1 MKTNQVILQLTYGSM
16 FFLLL
21 LGTTWLYWSGLH
33 SIFILDDEANLEPLT
48 NIIDTDVAGIG
59 QFVTEG
65 AAGQLGRPLSLLT
78 FALQFHSW
86 PLNVWDFKYV
96 NLMIHLLNG
105 CLVFWFIL
113 LLCRILA
120 LSTARSLLL
129 ALLTATVWLLH
140 PLQVSTV
147 LYVVQRMTQL
157 ATLFTLV
164 GLITYLQ
171 GRQYLSQSQLLKG
184 FLWVSLGIGLGGTLA
199 TLSKENGVLLV
210 LYVLVLE
217 VTLLQSL
224 PKPPYWRAWFALFI
238 YTPMALLCLYFASH
252 FGNFLQTYQMRDF
265 TMGERLLT
273 EARVLSDYVTKI
285 LLLQPQ
291 AFSLFSDDYI
301 VSHNLWTPFTTLPA
315 VALIILLFLAALW
328 KRRTFPMFSFA
339 VLWFLAGHFLESS
352 FIGLMLYF
360 EHRNYLPMLGI
371 LFAVCYGAIL
381 LFEHMPTA
389 YLRKTAMTF
398 SLLWLVLFPLI
409 TWLQTTLW
417 TQPLTQ
423 ARFWAD
429 KKPLSRFAQSHVATL
444 LVKFGQYATAV
455 QYYQRMTQA
464 FPEDIGPYILWLSL
478 SCKAQ
483 ITTPDKPQLL
493 HQFQTGKLDTATIS
507 SLNFILEER
516 TKGHCQ
522 LDSNTLD
529 ELFNSLI
536 HNPHPHTNFYLN
548 YLYRLY
554 AIFQAQERHYVQA
567 VQTAEQSLAL
577 MDQPQLRFHQVEWLI
592 AANHLEEAQTYL
604 HKIRKTLNPLTA
616 LLYTKWMGL
625 LELKIKILQEVQQQL
640 KSSSPPLRP

>member
-1 MKTNQVILQLTYGSM
+1 MKTNQLSLQLAYGSI

-21 LGTTWLYWSGLH
+21 LGTAWLYWSGLH
-33 SIFILDDEANLEPLT
+33 SIFMLDDEVNLEPLA
-48 NIIDTDVAGIG
+48 NITDTDILTGIA
-59 QFVTEG
+59 QVVTEG
-65 AAGQLGRPLSLLT
+65 TAGQMGRPLSLLT

-113 LLCRILA
+113 LLGRVLA

-164 GLITYLQ
+164 GLIAYLQ

-184 FLWVSLGIGLGGTLA
+184 FVWVSLGIGLGGTLA

-217 VTLLQSL
+217 TTLLRSL
-224 PKPPYWRAWFALFI
+224 PKPPYWRPWFALFI
-238 YTPMALLCLYFASH
+238 YAPLALLCLYFASQ
-252 FGNFLQTYQMRDF
+252 FGNFLQAYEIRDF

-291 AFSLFSDDYI
+291 SFNLFSDDYT
-301 VSHNLWTPFTTLPA
+301 VSHNLWTPLTTLPA
-315 VALIILLFLAALW
+315 VVMVILLFLAALW
-328 KRRTFPMFSFA
+328 QRRTLPILSFA
-339 VLWFLAGHFLESS
+339 ILWFLAGHLLESS
-352 FIGLMLYF
+352 FIGLVLYF

-371 LFAVCYGAIL
+371 VFAVLYGAIL

-389 YLRKTAMTF
+389 YLRKAAIAF
-398 SLLWLVLFPLI
+398 SLLWLLLFPLI

-417 TQPLTQ
+417 ADPVRQ
-423 ARFWAD
+423 AIFWAD
-429 KKPLSRFAQSHVATL
+429 KKPFSRFAQSHAASL
-444 LVKFGQYATAV
+444 LVKLEQYATAT

-464 FPEDIGPYILWLSL
+464 FPEDTGPYILWLSL
-478 SCKAQ
+478 SCKAH
-483 ITTPDKPQLL
+483 ITLPDKSHLL
-493 HQFQTGKLDTATIS
+493 HQLQTGNLDTATITG
-507 SLNFILEER
+507 LDFILIEKA
-516 TKGHCQ
+516 KGRCD
-522 LDSNTLD
+522 LESNTLE
-529 ELFNSLI
+529 ELFDTLI
-536 HNPHPHTNFYLN
+536 HNPHTTTYLTH
-548 YLYRLY
+548 LYRLY
-554 AIFQAQERHYVQA
+554 AIFQAQEQHYIQA
-567 VQTAEQSLAL
+567 VQSAEQSLTL
-577 MDQPQLRFHQVEWLI
+577 MDQPQLRLKQVEWLI

-604 HKIRKTLNPLTA
+604 HKTRTTLNPLTA
-616 LLYTKWMGL
+616 LLYAKWMGL
-625 LELKIKILQEVQQQL
+625 LELKIKILQEIQQNM

>member
-1 MKTNQVILQLTYGSM
+1 MKTNQLSLQLAYGSI

-21 LGTTWLYWSGLH
+21 LGTAWLYWSGLH
-33 SIFILDDEANLEPLT
+33 SIFMLDDEVNLEPLA
-48 NIIDTDVAGIG
+48 NITDTDILTGIA
-59 QFVTEG
+59 QVVTEG
-65 AAGQLGRPLSLLT
+65 TAGQMGRPLSLLT

-113 LLCRILA
+113 LLGRVLA

-164 GLITYLQ
+164 GLIAYLQ

-184 FLWVSLGIGLGGTLA
+184 FVWVSLGIGLGGTLA

-217 VTLLQSL
+217 TTLLRSL
-224 PKPPYWRAWFALFI
+224 PKPPYWRPWFALFI
-238 YTPMALLCLYFASH
+238 YAPLALLCLYFASQ
-252 FGNFLQTYQMRDF
+252 FGNFLQAYEIRDF

-291 AFSLFSDDYI
+291 SFNLFSDDYT
-301 VSHNLWTPFTTLPA
+301 VSHNLWTPLTTLPA
-315 VALIILLFLAALW
+315 VVMVILLFLAALW
-328 KRRTFPMFSFA
+328 QRRTLPILSFA
-339 VLWFLAGHFLESS
+339 ILWFLAGHLLESS
-352 FIGLMLYF
+352 FIGLVLYF

-371 LFAVCYGAIL
+371 VFAVLYGAIL

-389 YLRKTAMTF
+389 YLRKAAIAF
-398 SLLWLVLFPLI
+398 SLLWLLLFPLI

-417 TQPLTQ
+417 AQPVTQ
-423 ARFWAD
+423 AIFWAD
-429 KKPLSRFAQSHVATL
+429 KKPFSRFAQSHAASL
-444 LVKFGQYATAV
+444 LVKLEQYATAT

-464 FPEDIGPYILWLSL
+464 FPEDTGPYILWLSL
-478 SCKAQ
+478 SCKAH
-483 ITTPDKPQLL
+483 ITLPDKSHLL
-493 HQFQTGKLDTATIS
+493 HQLQTGNLDTATITG
-507 SLNFILEER
+507 LDFILIEKA
-516 TKGHCQ
+516 KGRCD
-522 LDSNTLD
+522 LESNTLE
-529 ELFNSLI
+529 ELFDTLI
-536 HNPHPHTNFYLN
+536 HNPHTTTYLTH
-548 YLYRLY
+548 LYRLY
-554 AIFQAQERHYVQA
+554 AIFQAQEQHYIQA
-567 VQTAEQSLAL
+567 VQSAEQSLTL
-577 MDQPQLRFHQVEWLI
+577 MDQPQLRLKQVEWLI

-604 HKIRKTLNPLTA
+604 HKTRTTLNPLTA
-616 LLYTKWMGL
+616 LLYAKWMGL
-625 LELKIKILQEVQQQL
+625 LELKIKILQEVQQI